1 VGLTRSGRD
10 IGDLIAALD
19 EWSDGTVAHDV
30 AVAQAQAGQR
40 LVRRGFAEAKAP
52 DGTPWRPLA
61 ASTTRG
67 RPRKPLRKTGKL
79 ADAAALYLV
88 DRDGFVFAGVGWFAY
103 YGGYHQSEAPR
114 TRLPR
119 RPFYPDES
127 GIPTGWSIVLGEA
140 ADEAAQGHI
149 PR

>member
-1 VGLTRSGRD
+1 MSLRQSGTS
-10 IGDLIAALD
+10 LD
-19 EWSDGTVAHDV
+19 VLLATLDDWTDGTVAHDV
-30 AVAQAQAGQR
+30 AVGLAQAGQG

-52 DGTPWRPLA
+52 DGTPWQPLV

-127 GIPTGWSIVLGEA
+127 GLPTGWTIVLGEA

-149 PR
+149 LR